1 MELMQRKVCLLGDF
15 AVGKTSLVRRYVYNR
30 FEADYLATIGVHVS
44 RKEVT
49 LAATGKQL
57 VLVLWDLAGGETFS
71 HMEASYYRG
80 GAGAVLV
87 ADVLRPDTFSI
98 LNTYATTFTQINRNA
113 ALVFACNKIDL
124 APETAPYERRM
135 QELSARWKAP
145 YFLTSALDGA
155 QVEAAFQALAQSLIS
170 SPP

>member
-1 MELMQRKVCLLGDF
+1 METIQRKVCLLGDF
-15 AVGKTSLVRRYVYNR
+15 AVGKTSLVRRYVYNK

-49 LAATGKQL
+49 LAESDKRV
-57 VLVLWDLAGGETFS
+57 VLVLWDLAGGEAFS
-71 HMEASYYRG
+71 QMEASYYRG
-80 GAGAVLV
+80 GAGAILV

-98 LNTYATTFTQINRNA
+98 LNTYATSFTQVNRSA

-124 APETAPYERRM
+124 APDVTPFERRM

-145 YFLTSALDGA
+145 YFLTSALNGA
-155 QVEAAFQALAQSLIS
+155 QVEEAFQALAKLVTGNQT
-170 SPP
+170 